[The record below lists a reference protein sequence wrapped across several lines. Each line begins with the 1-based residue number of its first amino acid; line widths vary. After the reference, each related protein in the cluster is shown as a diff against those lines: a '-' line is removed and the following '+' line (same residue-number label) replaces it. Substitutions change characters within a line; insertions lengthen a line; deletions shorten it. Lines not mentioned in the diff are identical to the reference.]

1 MDLHLKGKKALI
13 TGSASGIGFQIAKV
27 LSNAGVKICI
37 NSRNSDSLS
46 DAINALPGS
55 IGFAA
60 DVRNPHQAK
69 ELFSSS
75 KKKLESIDILVCNVG
90 NGKSVKPGEENNNE
104 WIKMLEYNLLA
115 TTNMVEVCKDE
126 LIQNKGVIVC
136 ISSICGNEV
145 IPSAPITYSTAKAA
159 LNFYVKSISRP
170 LGEKGVRI
178 NAIAPGNIL
187 FQTSVWKKKMDEDSI
202 SVYKMLKDNVPLNKF
217 GTKDDIAFMT
227 SFLCSPIS
235 SFLTGSVLTVDGGQT
250 RA

>member
-1 MDLHLKGKKALI
+1 MDLKLQGKKAII
-13 TGSASGIGFQIAKV
+13 TGSSNGIGFQIAKV
-27 LSNAGVKICI
+27 LSNAGVNICI

-46 DAINALPGS
+46 NALKDLPGS

-60 DVRNPHQAK
+60 DVRDPLQAE
-69 ELFSSS
+69 ELFSFS
-75 KKKLESIDILVCNVG
+75 KKELGRIDILVCNVG
-90 NGKSVKPGEENNNE
+90 NSQSVRPGEENINE
-104 WIKMLEYNLLA
+104 WLKMFEYNLFA
-115 TTNMVEVCKDE
+115 TTNMVEVCKAE
-126 LIQNKGVIVC
+126 LIKNKGVIVC

-187 FQTSVWKKKMDEDSI
+187 FQTSVWEKKIEENPS

-217 GTKDDIAFMT
+217 GSKDDIAFMT
-227 SFLCSPIS
+227 SFLCSPLS
-235 SFLTGSVLTVDGGQT
+235 SFLTGSILTVDGGQT
-250 RA
+250 RS